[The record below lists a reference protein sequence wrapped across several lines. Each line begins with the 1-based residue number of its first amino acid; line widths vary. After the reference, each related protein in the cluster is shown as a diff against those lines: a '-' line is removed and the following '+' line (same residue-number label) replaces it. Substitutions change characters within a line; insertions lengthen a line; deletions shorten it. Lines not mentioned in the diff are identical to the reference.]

1 MRRALALSLAAGAL
15 AAPVAQAATP
25 KVEVMV
31 VGRKTLLQEAV
42 TVRPKAVHVRVKRRK
57 CKVADATPLAALE
70 ILRRAGGPS
79 YALRDFGACSRR
91 AVDAGGLFVS
101 KVGPDRNKGSNGWV
115 YKVGRRAGS
124 AGAADAAGPF
134 GTGKRLRSRQRVTW
148 FWCVS
153 QSSGGCQRT
162 LEAKPTATAL
172 SPGAA
177 LTVTVRGYDDD
188 GKGVKVAGATVLL
201 GAAKATTGSDGRATL
216 AAPAT
221 PGRYAILAGRAG
233 MVRAFPVEVVVG

>member
-1 MRRALALSLAAGAL
+1 MRRALLLPLAAGAL
-15 AAPVAQAATP
+15 AAPAAQGATP

-31 VGRKTLLQEAV
+31 VGRKAVLQEAV
-42 TVRPKAVHVRVKRRK
+42 KVRPKAVNVRVKSRK

-70 ILRRAGGPS
+70 VARRAGGPS
-79 YALRDFGACSRR
+79 FSLRDFGACSRR
-91 AVDAGGLFVS
+91 AADAGGLFVS
-101 KVGPDRNKGSNGWV
+101 KIGPDRNKGSNGWV

-134 GTGKRLRSRQRVTW
+134 GTGRRLRPGQRVTW
-148 FWCVS
+148 FWCAS

-162 LEAKPTATAL
+162 LEVKPTATKL
-172 SPGAA
+172 SPGAP
-177 LTVTVRGYDDD
+177 LTVSVRGYDDD

-201 GAAKATTGSDGRATL
+201 GAATASTGSDGRATV
-216 AAPAT
+216 AAPAS
-221 PGRYAILAGRAG
+221 PGRYAILAQREG